1 VPVEFTTNDELNPK
15 VMATSSEGHA
25 SMVTAGSSSFGQ
37 YRLTQFVAGGAP
49 NDATYPEHSLSSVN
63 LDAPQMAQSSRPSP
77 GQNTERTLSTAPTR
91 PTPQE
96 LLNTN
101 QADSSPGAGFGTLEL
116 VELASNPTLEGIL
129 GPNKDGRVRNP
140 VPSKLKGKTD
150 NKQGNFGVMHM
161 GMSPG
166 KTNNISGRDIAS
178 ERDAAARRTSENTA
192 SRAKAAQ
199 QDKYAPPKRRGVEGM
214 ESRGSPFT
222 QERQRAS
229 RPLAPDETKFE
240 QARLLTLL
248 RSINP
253 VTVVDQICK
262 AVAYFGGIPGAPPPE
277 DGIFPE
283 SANTRE
289 TGALFIGW
297 LAEIF
302 PDLSSPEV
310 PKMQAPPV
318 KKARGRISKPDV
330 DGAPTAEA
338 PNPRN
343 GFGFGQAVGA
353 PAWGLPQSLALVNTP
368 DIGQSVASGLPQTAA
383 QPEPPRPLTPAKLQ
397 LDDASGTSAGKR
409 GRGRPKGSR
418 NKGGKADSFKD
429 DGGEPAENGISG
441 QIQPLPFEQGSSP
454 VLEKNTQPE
463 AMVYAPPI
471 NRPNPTPVQTT
482 QQAYTDQTWQTNNQ
496 QKSKAEQE
504 WQINNQRKLLDN
516 QIKPAVPAIGDEL
529 SPEEQAVLRAF
540 RGPNVQAQGTP
551 IVPNAVPA
559 KGAQAGGVKRKRGP
573 NKSKA
578 PPAVPQNAQGEQ
590 RQSIAQAANSMGQNT
605 FSLGQTTSSM
615 GQSANSI
622 AQNTA
627 SMGQN
632 ANTNKP
638 NAISLPNDKVG
649 NMATDQLQWAPVDS
663 STTAVAVKAAPA
675 PKRQRQ
681 RKPKGPAAS
690 AGADSPSLS
699 MNNSLSKPS
708 SVGTVTP
715 KVPPS
720 TIPDSQATSTQ
731 QNSQVA
737 RPPAEGLEAHYER
750 FASLPQQN
758 GRSHTPTI
766 IPQQQIRNQQ
776 TSSAPPQ
783 PQQIQQPPVQQQG
796 STQQHQMQHQKSQ
809 QGSQRDDQKAT
820 QGSTSR
826 SSSSSGF
833 YSQRNQ
839 GSSNYNQQYT
849 SHQPSQLYSHQPS
862 LSQSSLGQASPQMN
876 SNANNYRTPS
886 SHTIAQASPQ
896 FSQAES
902 TYKTASPHT
911 IAQPSP
917 SYTQPDT
924 AYRSSSNHTLAQP
937 SPQFSAAE
945 NTYRTSST
953 HSVQPS
959 TSYSRPVSQAQSSHQ
974 GHYSGY
980 ADNPYVDLPTLESLG
995 HSGSSNSAN
1004 VGMGTG
1010 AYGQNMNLNSATRSG
1025 SNSLYGTSAGLNSA
1039 FDTGTNDLLRGVS
1052 RSSVSNSAY
1061 GTTSGL
1067 GNAFDP
1073 TVTTEDMRERLM
1085 RNLGRR

>member
-1 VPVEFTTNDELNPK
+1 
-15 VMATSSEGHA
+15 MATASDGHA
-25 SMVTAGSSSFGQ
+25 SIVTAGSSSFGQ
-37 YRLTQFVAGGAP
+37 YRLTQFVAGGGP
-49 NDATYPEHSLSSVN
+49 NDATYPQRILSSVN
-63 LDAPQMAQSSRPSP
+63 SDAPQMAQSSRPSS
-77 GQNTERTLSTAPTR
+77 GQNIERTPSTAPAR
-91 PTPQE
+91 STPQE
-96 LLNTN
+96 LLTYS
-101 QADSSPGAGFGTLEL
+101 QADSSTGAGFGTLEL

-199 QDKYAPPKRRGVEGM
+199 QDKYAPPKRRGLEGM
-214 ESRGSPFT
+214 DSRSSPFAH
-222 QERQRAS
+222 ERQRAS

-302 PDLSSPEV
+302 PDLSSSEV

-318 KKARGRISKPDV
+318 KKFKGRPTKPETDV
-330 DGAPTAEA
+330 TPAAEA

-343 GFGFGQAVGA
+343 GFGYGQAVGA

-368 DIGQSVASGLPQTAA
+368 DVGHPLASGISQQPPVA
-383 QPEPPRPLTPAKLQ
+383 QPEQPRPSTPSKQQ
-397 LDDASGTSAGKR
+397 LDDTSGVSTEKR

-418 NKGGKADSFKD
+418 NKGGKPNSSFKD
-429 DGGEPAENGISG
+429 DGGEHGENGTSA
-441 QIQPLPFEQGSSP
+441 QIQPISLEQDSSP
-454 VLEKNTQPE
+454 VLEKLAQPE
-463 AMVYAPPI
+463 SIPYAPM
-471 NRPNPTPVQTT
+471 NRPAPNPAQTT
-482 QQAYTDQTWQTNNQ
+482 QQVFSDQTWQTSNQ
-496 QKSKAEQE
+496 QKSQAEQE
-504 WQINNQRKLLDN
+504 WQINNQRKLLET
-516 QIKPAVPAIGDEL
+516 QAKPPAAGIGDEL

-540 RGPNVQAQGTP
+540 RGPDVQAQATP
-551 IVPNAVPA
+551 IVPNATPA
-559 KGAQAGGVKRKRGP
+559 KGTQAGGVKRKRGP
-573 NKSKA
+573 NKPKV

-590 RQSIAQAANSMGQNT
+590 CNNSTGQAANSTGQNS
-605 FSLGQTTSSM
+605 FSLAQT
-615 GQSANSI
+615 
-622 AQNTA
+622 TA

-632 ANTNKP
+632 TNSMAQTPAPIGQKVNTQKP
-638 NAISLPNDKVG
+638 NAIPMSNNNVG
-649 NMATDQLQWAPVDS
+649 AIATDQLQWAPVDS
-663 STTAVAVKAAPA
+663 STTTAAVKAAPA

-681 RKPKGPAAS
+681 RKPKVPAPPVR
-690 AGADSPSLS
+690 ADSPSLPL
-699 MNNSLSKPS
+699 NNSMSKPS
-708 SVGTVTP
+708 SVGTATP

-720 TIPDSQATSTQ
+720 TIPDSQASSTQ
-731 QNSQVA
+731 QSTQVT

-750 FASLPQQN
+750 FANLPQQN

-766 IPQQQIRNQQ
+766 TPQQQIRNQQ

-783 PQQIQQPPVQQQG
+783 SQQLQQPPAQQQS

-809 QGSQRDDQKAT
+809 QGSQRDDQKTT
-820 QGSTSR
+820 QGATSR

-839 GSSNYNQQYT
+839 GPSNYAQQYS
-849 SHQPSQLYSHQPS
+849 SHQPSQLYGHQSS

-876 SNANNYRTPS
+876 SNANSYIAS
-886 SHTIAQASPQ
+886 KSHTLAQASPQ
-896 FSQAES
+896 FSQAEN

-911 IAQPSP
+911 ITQPSP
-917 SYTQPDT
+917 SYTQPDAT
-924 AYRSSSNHTLAQP
+924 YRSSTSHTLAQP

-945 NTYRTSST
+945 NPYRTSST

-959 TSYSRPVSQAQSSHQ
+959 TSYTRPGSQAQSSHQ

-995 HSGSSNSAN
+995 HSGSSNSAS

-1010 AYGQNMNLNSATRSG
+1010 AYGQNMSLNSASTRPG

-1052 RSSVSNSAY
+1052 RSSVSNSVY
-1061 GTTSGL
+1061 GTSPGMGT
-1067 GNAFDP
+1067 AFDP
-1073 TVTTEDMRERLM
+1073 TVANEDMRERIM